1 MEPIKNDN
9 RKDDPLERLS
19 KTQKR
24 VVKSLFNN
32 MALIIGMFII
42 IVVIVVFTTDV
53 KISSALHWAEIG
65 LTFFILLFCSYSMY
79 VNFVGSGTRAGKA
92 TKIYIETLEKYE
104 TIKKKIIDN
113 KHQNRIG
120 EFCRYYIS
128 EELKNTK
135 NSILSEVGIDFEDYT
150 EKYIGKD
157 EETLQ
162 TDENLSKAQI
172 AAICKANSIQPVKL
186 TPEMIFKR
194 GRGDHR
200 RSPLGIKPETRKNI
214 AYGTKFIY
222 TCVTSLLTGIILFD
236 VIIDPSWATFAACC
250 LKVLLVV
257 LNGFF
262 GYKMGF
268 ENITVHTV
276 DYMSD
281 QIDLMQQLE
290 QYIESHPEI
299 IKIEDDIVV
308 ETSTEETSTQEKQ
321 ATLAEEVVYDKITKE
336 EEEKSSEAIE
346 EKENTKL
353 ELLEIK
359 NVKE

>member
-1 MEPIKNDN
+1 M
-9 RKDDPLERLS
+9 
-19 KTQKR
+19 
-24 VVKSLFNN
+24 
-32 MALIIGMFII
+32 
-42 IVVIVVFTTDV
+42 
-53 KISSALHWAEIG
+53 
-65 LTFFILLFCSYSMY
+65 
-79 VNFVGSGTRAGKA
+79 
-92 TKIYIETLEKYE
+92 
-104 TIKKKIIDN
+104 
-113 KHQNRIG
+113 
-120 EFCRYYIS
+120 
-128 EELKNTK
+128 
-135 NSILSEVGIDFEDYT
+135 
-150 EKYIGKD
+150 
-157 EETLQ
+157 
-162 TDENLSKAQI
+162 
-172 AAICKANSIQPVKL
+172 KL
-186 TPEMIFKR
+186 TPEMILKR
-194 GRGDHR
+194 GRGNHR

-222 TCVTSLLTGIILFD
+222 TCVTSLLTGVILFD

-290 QYIESHPEI
+290 QYIESHPEV

-321 ATLAEEVVYDKITKE
+321 EILAEEVVNDKTTKE
-336 EEEKSSEAIE
+336 EEEKSSEVIE

-359 NVKE
+359 NIEE